1 MKHAAKHAQ
10 GCATRVQLC
19 ERRGSTLIIV
29 LALLGLLTL
38 LGLVFYTFARSEH
51 AAAEFFTEAAKDVR
65 VRPDDSFEFG
75 LETLLIGGK
84 TRARNNV
91 LGSAQESQ
99 IGSQRHAIVA
109 NLIGRDLRPG
119 TGSGVNIIYVDD
131 GNGNRVPAVD
141 QNGDGFADPPA
152 ADGDS
157 LLEMVDSQVVGRVR
171 NVAALPEADP
181 GYTYPDHNN
190 MFLGYRGWAV
200 REIAGQPTVVRV
212 VIPSF
217 MRPGL
222 LRKGGTVDPTNPA
235 VITDAEWYQDPAFRG
250 RNFRPNP
257 DHIYVSPDGSV
268 PLNTASQPFLRFV
281 RDSEATSLGLSGG
294 FPFAPPDRD
303 ADGRIGELGIFTHTS
318 AELSADPT
326 LAENYELDVDTD
338 GDGIFDAI
346 WMDFD
351 YPVQEDPVT
360 GRKFT
365 LMFSVFIEDMEGL
378 INLNAHGNLGGEIPL
393 TAPTMDTR
401 RLPLTGRL
409 GGQEFLSGLAPGRT
423 GTVSRSNLGMS
434 PSEINPI
441 YALLRQPST
450 AANAFEQHQRSFGR
464 VPVDAYE
471 LANMELFWLLT
482 GRGQLDANL
491 PASVSAITDIF
502 PGRFGE
508 PNRLFQF
515 LQSGQFADLPL
526 AGNSTED
533 DNTNVLEGVTGPTLA
548 VSGAAT
554 VETALRGLTHPL
566 DFQGSGRFVDVDPRS
581 PLTQA
586 TGAILTPRY
595 AGYGLFNPNP
605 ANAASTPL
613 SRNQLHL
620 AGADGILDTS
630 AGSDDAV
637 FYPFAYPIN
646 PYNHLFNDMLETTL
660 EPERSQR
667 PDDEP
672 FSPSDTAYL
681 HMQESSIRAAG
692 DGVSERLPN
701 LAPETLDPQSDIR
714 SRFTTSSW
722 RLKNHSLSVPFPGSL
737 TNPFGPDGAPGWL
750 GVDEDKDGNVDWIGN
765 DPTNGPDMDEVGIFL
780 SPSDTDVNG
789 NAGIHTYSE
798 DGFRAW
804 EFNADT
810 ILPGNGDVRAGNN
823 RYEFPPRYGRVPT
836 FASRGLGT
844 QTVESDGS
852 ISEDP
857 FRVQLRRLLFLE
869 AGDTRPEFGQLRL
882 NLNALLDVERLP
894 DRTANLLR
902 GTLLYRN
909 LTEHPDAVEAGALT
923 TTAIDSTGS
932 FPPQTLGQREFWARR
947 DRQKMA
953 RDIYVMLYTLGG
965 GNDNKNYTGSN
976 LALTGTGTSQMADET
991 AGTPTYS
998 RYTRHQMR
1006 EMAQFAVNVVDA
1018 LDRDNV
1024 ITKFEFDMNLG
1035 DTLDR
1040 TDPSAPV
1047 ILRSGWNLDDNP
1059 DTIDGMGSWNPST
1072 DDPYHPNDRVE
1083 RGVVYGVERQSALF
1097 SEVLGILAPELEND
1111 HPATLYDDSMNDH
1124 AFLYVELQN
1133 QGNTDVPLATPE
1145 SINEATA
1152 IYRIRRFNSNS
1163 STTTANHDR
1172 IAFLRDAGEIDAGGQ
1187 FVVAASDGSDLDING
1202 EPRPADFYL
1211 RETDTSPNF
1220 RRIAPANDIQ
1230 GLPTETSP
1238 SSSPALQPT
1247 ADLDLVHM
1255 AHQAGQRFV
1264 VNGNVSTPGRNFMQ
1278 VPNPLPPGAFDP
1290 SQRYVLVLER
1300 RQNPNMPSLTSDN
1313 DWVEVDRTFVAF
1325 RRFDV
1330 MDGETVA
1337 QAQSQLDRLLS
1348 VERQESLNAMNFA
1361 TTGSVPNLSPIP
1373 GGMADPATGRR
1384 NTLGRHSGA
1393 PTVLWHQ
1400 HFDRDFHSLGELLNI
1415 PLTGPASLTAGF
1427 ANSMRIPAGG
1437 TESQTNGG
1445 NAWVPSAGADF
1456 DITDSATGPAILT
1469 YGHALAV
1476 GSGSN
1481 VNPDRY
1487 TDASGTTT
1495 RVSGQQIGTVSGA
1508 NARFLLPGFPDD
1520 METVVAESDRDN
1532 RWFRLFGMWEIA
1544 TRTHRQLGNP
1554 LFVDRV
1560 PGPINLNTVRHPE
1573 VLAGVVDDP
1582 SVTDLQVDV
1591 TFQTNPRSPL
1601 PDRFNSTDVEHDWWH
1616 RLVDSRDGSFT
1627 AGHTLR
1633 IPGLP
1638 GSNPFRD
1645 FGYMAGN
1652 ELRSS
1657 RLFRQQTD
1665 PSLNSARRN
1674 HPGEFSGGAVDFGA
1688 TVLRTLEVDASDV
1701 DNDGADDNVG
1711 RRWLEVGEAIDHN
1724 GSGVAMTPMTRHRIT
1739 SKVMNHAN
1747 PVSHTF
1753 VMHMTIGAFEV
1764 VEETSSAG
1772 VPVFRIGPEY
1782 DLNRDGN
1789 ADTDDHRRGVFV
1801 IDRSE
1806 FARAYDPGSRTFDWR
1821 RLIKHEVIIQ

>member
-10 GCATRVQLC
+10 ACAPPVQAY

-65 VRPDDSFEFG
+65 VRPDDSFEFA

-141 QNGDGFADPPA
+141 QNGDGVADPPA

-200 REIAGQPTVVRV
+200 RETAGGPAIVPV

-257 DHIYVSPDGSV
+257 GHIYVSPDGSV
-268 PLNTASQPFLRFV
+268 PLDTASQPFTRFLT
-281 RDSEATSLGLSGG
+281 DSAATALGLSGG

-393 TAPTMDTR
+393 TAPTQDTR
-401 RLPLTGRL
+401 RFPLTGRL
-409 GGQEFLSGLAPGRT
+409 GGLESLSTLAPAHT
-423 GTVSRSNLGMS
+423 GAVSRSNLGMS

-441 YALLRQPST
+441 YALLRQPPT
-450 AANAFEQHQRSFGR
+450 AANAFEQHLRSFGR
-464 VPVDAYE
+464 VPADAHE
-471 LANMELFWLLT
+471 LANMEWFWLLA
-482 GRGQLDANL
+482 GRGQLGANL
-491 PASVSAITDIF
+491 PASVSDITDIF

-548 VSGAAT
+548 VSGAAS

-566 DFQGSGRFVDVDPRS
+566 DYQGSGRFVDPTNPRL

-586 TGAILTPRY
+586 TGAVLTPRY

-681 HMQESSIRAAG
+681 HMEESSIRAAG

-701 LAPETLDPQSDIR
+701 LAPETLDPQSGIR
-714 SRFTTSSW
+714 NRLTTLSW

-737 TNPFGPDGAPGWL
+737 TTPFGPDGAPGWADVDDDRD
-750 GVDEDKDGNVDWIGN
+750 GVRDEPDEAGTF
-765 DPTNGPDMDEVGIFL
+765 DPNT
-780 SPSDTDVNG
+780 
-789 NAGIHTYSE
+789 HTYSE

-810 ILPGNGDVRAGNN
+810 IVPGNNVQAGNG
-823 RYEFPPRYGRVPT
+823 RFEFPPRFGRAPT

-894 DRTANLLR
+894 DRPANLLR
-902 GTLLYRN
+902 GNLLYRN

-923 TTAIDSTGS
+923 TTAIDPTGS
-932 FPPQTLGQREFWARR
+932 FPPQTLAQREFWARR

-965 GNDNKNYTGSN
+965 GNDNKNYTSSN
-976 LALTGTGTSQMADET
+976 LAVTGTGTSQMADES

-998 RYTRHQMR
+998 RYSRHQMR

-1035 DTLDR
+1035 DTFDR

-1059 DTIDGMGSWNPST
+1059 DTVDGSGSWNPST

-1083 RGVVYGVERQSALF
+1083 RGVVYGVERESALF
-1097 SEVLGILAPELEND
+1097 SEVLGILAPELDDD

-1145 SINEATA
+1145 SINEETA

-1163 STTTANHDR
+1163 STITANHDR
-1172 IAFLRDAGEIDAGGQ
+1172 VAFLRDVGEIDAGGQ
-1187 FVVAASDGSDLDING
+1187 FVMAASDGTDVDLNG

-1230 GLPTETSP
+1230 ALPTGASM
-1238 SSSPALQPT
+1238 SSDPALQPT

-1255 AHQAGQRFV
+1255 AHQVGQRFV
-1264 VNGNVSTPGRNFMQ
+1264 VNGNVSTPGRDFMQ
-1278 VPNPLPPGAFDP
+1278 VPNPVPPGAFNP

-1300 RQNPNMPSLTSDN
+1300 RQNPNMPSLAAGN
-1313 DWVEVDRTFVAF
+1313 DWVEIDRTFVAF

-1330 MDGETVA
+1330 MDGETVDA
-1337 QAQSQLDRLLS
+1337 VQAQLERLLS
-1348 VERQESLNAMNFA
+1348 IERQESLNAMNFTA
-1361 TTGSVPNLSPIP
+1361 PNAGAPNLSPTP
-1373 GGMADPATGRR
+1373 SGMADPATGRR

-1415 PLTGPASLTAGF
+1415 PLTDPASLTAGF
-1427 ANSMRIPAGG
+1427 ANSMRIPTGG
-1437 TESQTNGG
+1437 TQSQTSSGS
-1445 NAWVPSAGADF
+1445 NAWVPPAVATEL
-1456 DITDSATGPAILT
+1456 DITDSSTGPAILT

-1476 GSGSN
+1476 SSGSN

-1487 TDASGTTT
+1487 TNAADATSTTAS
-1495 RVSGQQIGTVSGA
+1495 VSGPQIGAVSGA

-1520 METVVAESDRDN
+1520 MGTVVAEADRDN

-1560 PGPINLNTVRHPE
+1560 PGPINPNTVRHPE
-1573 VLAGVVDDP
+1573 VWAGVVDDP
-1582 SVTDLQVDV
+1582 SVTDLQLDA
-1591 TFQTNPRSPL
+1591 TFQTNRRSPL
-1601 PDRFNSTDVEHDWWH
+1601 PDRFNSGDVEHDWWH

-1674 HPGEFSGGAVDFGA
+1674 HPAEFSGGAVDFGA
-1688 TVLRTLEVDASDV
+1688 TVLRTLEVDATDV

-1711 RRWLEVGEAIDHN
+1711 RRWLEVGEANDHN

-1753 VMHMTIGAFEV
+1753 VVHMTIGAFEV
-1764 VEETSSAG
+1764 IEQTSSAG
-1772 VPVFRIGPEY
+1772 VPVFRVGPEY

-1789 ADTDDHRRGVFV
+1789 VDTDDHRRGVFV